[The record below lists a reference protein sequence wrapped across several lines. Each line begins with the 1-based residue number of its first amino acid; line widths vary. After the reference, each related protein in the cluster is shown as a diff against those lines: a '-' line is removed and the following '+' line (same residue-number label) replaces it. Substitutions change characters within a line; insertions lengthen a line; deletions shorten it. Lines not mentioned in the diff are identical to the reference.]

1 MIFIGMKKKINYRF
15 VSLYYRDNHQ
25 FISEVIQFVKDFK
38 DMLQGVSFY
47 SIGNRYLSNETNEL
61 TLVHIT
67 PPFVKHNELEY
78 PLNDERTTSELV
90 TQIEND
96 IQSILT
102 NAYSILDE
110 AIVITFIQEFESA
123 NRMESQP
130 ENNEMEF
137 IYQFNSNYHFSMESM
152 LKKVKQGLRKY
163 FENPE
168 SYSNLTSDIYAIQKS
183 NTITV
188 GEIVNLFESPF
199 ELAFDF
205 NDYPDEETMYEMIEN
220 TLTQLNLINK
230 PKEQTLVIQLVF
242 RFFPK

>member
-1 MIFIGMKKKINYRF
+1 MVFIGMKKKINYRF

-25 FISEVIQFVKDFK
+25 FISEVTQFVKDFK
-38 DMLQGVSFY
+38 DILQGESFY
-47 SIGNRYLSNETNEL
+47 YIGNKYLTNETNEL

-67 PPFVKHNELEY
+67 PPFVKHNHLEY
-78 PLNDERTTSELV
+78 SINDERTTGELV

-110 AIVITFIQEFESA
+110 AIVITFTQEFESDI
-123 NRMESQP
+123 SL
-130 ENNEMEF
+130 ENQSEKNELEF

-168 SYSNLTSDIYAIQKS
+168 AYTNLTSDIYAIQKS

-188 GEIVNLFESPF
+188 GEIVNSFESPF

-205 NDYPDEETMYEMIEN
+205 NDYPNEQTMYEMIEN
-220 TLTQLNLINK
+220 TLTQMNLINK
-230 PKEQTLVIQLVF
+230 PKELTLVIQLVF
-242 RFFPK
+242 RFLPK

>member
-1 MIFIGMKKKINYRF
+1 MKKKINYRF

-25 FISEVIQFVKDFK
+25 FISEVTQFVKDFK
-38 DMLQGVSFY
+38 DILQGESFY
-47 SIGNRYLSNETNEL
+47 YIGNKYLTNETNEL

-67 PPFVKHNELEY
+67 PPFVKHNHLEY
-78 PLNDERTTSELV
+78 SINDERTTGELV

-110 AIVITFIQEFESA
+110 AIVITFTQEFESDI
-123 NRMESQP
+123 SL
-130 ENNEMEF
+130 ENQSEKNELEF

-168 SYSNLTSDIYAIQKS
+168 AYTNLTSDIYAIQKS

-188 GEIVNLFESPF
+188 GEIVNSFESPF

-205 NDYPDEETMYEMIEN
+205 NDYPNEQTMYEMIEN
-220 TLTQLNLINK
+220 TLTQMNLINK
-230 PKEQTLVIQLVF
+230 PKELTLVIQLVF
-242 RFFPK
+242 RFLPK

>member
-25 FISEVIQFVKDFK
+25 FISEVTQFVKDFK
-38 DMLQGVSFY
+38 DILQGESFY
-47 SIGNRYLSNETNEL
+47 YIGNKYLTNETNEL

-67 PPFVKHNELEY
+67 PPFVKHNQLEY
-78 PLNDERTTSELV
+78 SLNDERTTSELV
-90 TQIEND
+90 KQIEND

-110 AIVITFIQEFESA
+110 AIVITFTQEFESDI
-123 NRMESQP
+123 SL
-130 ENNEMEF
+130 ENQSEKNELEF

-168 SYSNLTSDIYAIQKS
+168 AYTNLTSDIYAIQKS

-188 GEIVNLFESPF
+188 GEIVNSFESPF

-205 NDYPDEETMYEMIEN
+205 NDYTDEETMYYMIEN
-220 TLTQLNLINK
+220 TLTQMNLIHK
-230 PKEQTLVIQLVF
+230 PKELTLVIQLVF
-242 RFFPK
+242 RFLPK